1 MKQIFS
7 FISKEIHHILRDPG
21 TLFILLIMP
30 IVQIVLYGFALTNEV
45 KNSNFAYIDYDKS
58 TTSVGLIANINAS
71 KYFDEYRSVNSSEE
85 LEELFRQNKIKLGIV
100 IPKDFEKNL
109 YNKTTTQLQL
119 LADGADPNVG
129 NTVINYAS
137 QIINRYVSKDELNEL
152 PIKIEPVIRY
162 LYNPQLQSSFNFVP
176 GVMAMILMLVSTM
189 MTAVSIVREKELGT
203 MEVMLVSP
211 MQPLKV
217 IISKMIPYFFISFIN
232 IVNIILMSVFVL
244 HLPIKGNIGILL
256 LESSLF
262 IITCLSF
269 GFFIST
275 KSDKQES
282 AMFISLIGLFLPT
295 LMLSGYMFPIEN
307 LPIPMQFI
315 SNLVPARW
323 FYSILKAV
331 MLKGLGFEAIWKEN
345 IVLLSMTFL
354 LLFFSIKSFKLRL
367 E

>member
-1 MKQIFS
+1 MNQIFS
-7 FISKEIHHILRDPG
+7 FIQKEIHHILRDQR

-30 IVQIVLYGFALTNEV
+30 IVQIILYGFALSNEV
-45 KNSNFAYIDYDKS
+45 KNSSFAYIDYDKS
-58 TTSVGLIANINAS
+58 STSRGLLANLNAS
-71 KYFDEYRSVNSSEE
+71 KYFDEYSSVKSSDE
-85 LEELFRQNKIKLGIV
+85 LEILFRQNKIKLGII
-100 IPKDFEKNL
+100 IPKDFEKNI
-109 YNKTTTQLQL
+109 YSKTATQLQL

-129 NTVINYAS
+129 NTVINYAT
-137 QIINRYVSKDELNEL
+137 QISNRYLTRDDLSKI
-152 PIKIEPVIRY
+152 PMKVEPVIRY

-217 IISKMIPYFFISFIN
+217 IISKMIPYFFVSFLN
-232 IVNIILMSVFVL
+232 IINIILMSVYVL

-275 KSDKQES
+275 KSAKQET

-307 LPIPMQFI
+307 LPVPMQFI

-323 FYSILKAV
+323 YYSILKAV
-331 MLKGLGFEAIWKEN
+331 MLKGLGFQAIWKEN
-345 IVLLSMTFL
+345 LVLLSMIL
-354 LLFFSIKSFKLRL
+354 VLLFFSIKNFKLRL